1 MLAKKI
7 IVCHWQ
13 FVQKPHKMAILRRQ
27 CVGGDNV
34 ENWRDGDFGGFGDG
48 NWADS
53 GDSATIWRQLAA
65 GGDNA
70 VFADRFPFTRGP
82 FLRRQ
87 ESHSV
92 VSPNLA
98 GKGVAL

>member
-7 IVCHWQ
+7 IVRHWQ

-53 GDSATIWRQLAA
+53 GDSAA

-70 VFADRFPFTRGP
+70 VFADRFPFPCGP

-87 ESHSV
+87 ESHNV

-98 GKGVAL
+98 GKGVVL